1 MNTKEA
7 FEDPRIV
14 MLEEII
20 LDEYEH
26 GKQVEAESIIKN
38 ALHHRWMILRELM
51 QYDEESKRLLSD
63 FNDRIKT
70 AAIALFN
77 KTKAIYEG
85 MMKLYDGIG
94 DLEVEGKLKLGYTY
108 PKTHPVQTERAE
120 TMWEV
125 MTQGGY
131 DRMYSTDGCSWSLKW
146 DQNGNM
152 TTHESLEAW
161 LGMADENDNWNEGLD
176 YEWSKDMHL
185 VYPFHNLYDNR
196 HFSLYD
202 LVYVSEFEFEIC
214 IRLDGI
220 LYFCQE

>member
-14 MLEEII
+14 MLEENI
-20 LDEYEH
+20 LRWYEH
-26 GKQVEAESIIKN
+26 GKAAEAEPIIKD

-63 FNDRIKT
+63 FNDRIKA

-77 KTKAIYEG
+77 KTKTIHEG
-85 MMKLYDGIG
+85 MMKLYDGNG
-94 DLEVEGKLKLGYTY
+94 DLEVEGKLLLGYTY
-108 PKTHPVQTERAE
+108 PKAHPIQTERAE

-131 DRMYSTDGCSWSLKW
+131 DPMYFQDGCSWSLKW
-146 DQNGNM
+146 DQNGM
-152 TTHESLEAW
+152 MSAHESLEEW

-202 LVYVSEFEFEIC
+202 LVYVSEFEFEIT
-214 IRLDGI
+214 IKVGGELFATT
-220 LYFCQE
+220 L

>member
-1 MNTKEA
+1 MNTIKA

-14 MLEEII
+14 MLEENI
-20 LDEYEH
+20 LHWYEH
-26 GKQVEAESIIKN
+26 GKALEAEPIIKD
-38 ALHHRWMILRELM
+38 ALHHRWMVLRELM

-77 KTKAIYEG
+77 KTKTIHDG

-94 DLEVEGKLKLGYTY
+94 DLEVEGKLLLGYTY
-108 PKTHPVQTERAE
+108 PKAHPIQTERAE
-120 TMWEV
+120 TIWEV

-131 DRMYSTDGCSWSLKW
+131 DTMYSQDGCSWSLKW
-146 DQNGNM
+146 DQNGM
-152 TTHESLEAW
+152 MSAHESLEDW

-202 LVYVSEFEFEIC
+202 LVYVSEFEFEID
-214 IRLDGI
+214 IRMDGEVI
-220 LYFCQE
+220 IKE

>member
-1 MNTKEA
+1 MQDAKSHS
-7 FEDPRIV
+7 
-14 MLEEII
+14 
-20 LDEYEH
+20 EH
-26 GKQVEAESIIKN
+26 FSRFQQVT
-38 ALHHRWMILRELM
+38 
-51 QYDEESKRLLSD
+51 DVG
-63 FNDRIKT
+63 T
-70 AAIALFN
+70 AVFLAGRTATALFN

-108 PKTHPVQTERAE
+108 PTAHPVQTERAE

-131 DRMYSTDGCSWSLKW
+131 DRIYSTDGCSWSLKW
-146 DQNGNM
+146 DQNGIM
-152 TTHESLEAW
+152 SAHESLEAW
-161 LGMADENDNWNEGLD
+161 LGMADENGNWNEGLD

-202 LVYVSEFEFEIC
+202 LVLCERI
-214 IRLDGI
+214 
-220 LYFCQE
+220 